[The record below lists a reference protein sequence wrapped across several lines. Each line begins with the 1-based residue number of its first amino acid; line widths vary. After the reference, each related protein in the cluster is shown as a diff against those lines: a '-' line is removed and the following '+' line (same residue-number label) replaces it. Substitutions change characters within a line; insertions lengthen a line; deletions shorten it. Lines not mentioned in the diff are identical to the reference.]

1 VKILAWHVHAA
12 WMTSFVQG
20 EHDYLV
26 PLLPDRGPDGRG
38 RALTYEWPSTVR
50 EVTPAELAAEDIDVV
65 VLQRLQELELFQRWT
80 GRALGRHGVP
90 AVYVEHNT
98 PRGDVDEW
106 IHPLSARADIPI
118 VHVTQFNA
126 MAWDNGLAPTVVIE
140 HGVPDYG
147 YQYTGRLDSLA
158 VSVNEPVRRWRV
170 SGLDLVQRIARQV
183 PVSVYGINA
192 DQLADRFGTGLA
204 ATDDLSQQELH
215 TRTAEHLAYLHSCRW
230 TSLGLSLVEAMTL
243 GCPVLVIAATAAAEA
258 VPPQAGVVSSDPD
271 VLARAALRWKTDRA
285 EAREIGLAAR
295 EHALHRFGLPRFL
308 HEWNLILKEV
318 CR

>member
-1 VKILAWHVHAA
+1 
-12 WMTSFVQG
+12 M
-20 EHDYLV
+20 
-26 PLLPDRGPDGRG
+26 
-38 RALTYEWPSTVR
+38 TYEWPSTVR
-50 EVTPAELAAEDIDVV
+50 EVTPGQLAAEDIDVV
-65 VLQRLQELELFQRWT
+65 VLQRPHELELFQRWA
-80 GRALGRHGVP
+80 GRALGRRGVP

-98 PRGDVDEW
+98 PRGDVNDW
-106 IHPLSARADIPI
+106 THPLAAGTDIPI

-126 MAWDNGLAPTVVIE
+126 MVWDNGLAPAVVIE

-147 YQYTGRLDSLA
+147 YQYIGRLDSLA
-158 VSVNEPVRRWRV
+158 VAVNEPVRRWRV
-170 SGLDLVQRIARQV
+170 AGLDLVQRIARHV
-183 PVSVYGINA
+183 PVGVYGMGA

-204 ATDDLSQQELH
+204 ATGDLSQKELH
-215 TRTAEHLAYLHSCRW
+215 ARTAEHLAYLHSCRW

-271 VLARAALRWKTDRA
+271 VLARAALRWQTDRS
-285 EAREIGLAAR
+285 EARERGLAAR

-308 HEWNLILKEV
+308 DEWNRTLKEV